1 MQETIVLYAAP
12 GMGHIIAMVE
22 LGKLILHHYSH
33 RFSITILLTKG
44 FLDTPAVST
53 YIQHVSQSNPSIC
66 FHQFPFLS
74 LQNFQS
80 LSIAATGG
88 EFIRQNLPNAR
99 DSLRQISETST
110 VRAFVIDLFCTSA
123 LCLGEEFRI
132 PTFYFFTSGA
142 AALAA
147 FLYLPKIHEQTD
159 KSFKDLADTVFRFPG
174 LPPLRATH
182 MPEPILDRDDPA
194 YWDFLENSINL
205 PKANGI
211 VTNTF
216 DGLEPI
222 SMKAIADGLC
232 VPDGPTPPVYYV
244 GPLIASPDGR
254 SGGEEEE
261 NLDYMSWLDE
271 QPSRSVVFLCFGS
284 RGSFSELQLKDIAK
298 GLEKSGQ
305 RFLWVVKKPTMD
317 EKSKQN
323 RESYGDFD
331 LGNVLPGGFAVRNR
345 GRGMV
350 VKSWVP
356 QAEILKKESV
366 GGFVTH
372 CGWNSVLE
380 SVVAGVPM
388 VAWPLYAEQHLNR
401 NVLVEDIAVA
411 VAVEQREGDGFVS
424 GDELEKRVRELM
436 ESEKGRELRE
446 RSKKMKE
453 MALGALGEFGSSTL
467 ALKRFIAAIE

>member
-1 MQETIVLYAAP
+1 
-12 GMGHIIAMVE
+12 MGHIIAMVE

-216 DGLEPI
+216 DG
-222 SMKAIADGLC
+222 
-232 VPDGPTPPVYYV
+232 
-244 GPLIASPDGR
+244 
-254 SGGEEEE
+254 
-261 NLDYMSWLDE
+261 
-271 QPSRSVVFLCFGS
+271 
-284 RGSFSELQLKDIAK
+284 
-298 GLEKSGQ
+298 
-305 RFLWVVKKPTMD
+305 
-317 EKSKQN
+317 
-323 RESYGDFD
+323 
-331 LGNVLPGGFAVRNR
+331 
-345 GRGMV
+345 
-350 VKSWVP
+350 
-356 QAEILKKESV
+356 
-366 GGFVTH
+366 
-372 CGWNSVLE
+372 
-380 SVVAGVPM
+380 
-388 VAWPLYAEQHLNR
+388 

-453 MALGALGEFGSSTL
+453 MALDALGEFGSSTL